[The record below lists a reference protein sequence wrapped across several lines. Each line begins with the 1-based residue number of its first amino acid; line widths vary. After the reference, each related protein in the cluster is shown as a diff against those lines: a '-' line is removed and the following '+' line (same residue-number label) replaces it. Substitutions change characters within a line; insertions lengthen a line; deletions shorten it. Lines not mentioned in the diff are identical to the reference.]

1 MFRELIEMYCCCC
14 STQQQQDAVVL
25 KLQSMKF
32 WMA

>member
-1 MFRELIEMYCCCC
+1 MFRELIEMYRCS
-14 STQQQQDAVVL
+14 STQEEQDAVVI